1 MGPETLSL
9 ALQTILCN
17 GSAMDTVALIL
28 GFSFYEG
35 LVFGLVAV
43 GVYLTLR
50 VLAFP
55 DLTVDGS
62 YALGGAT
69 VAVLITKGLTPF
81 PAILAAL
88 GIGLLAGLLTGL
100 LNTKLRL
107 PALLAGIL
115 VMIGLYSVNLRIL
128 GGANLS
134 LLRKITIFDNFA
146 QFLQFG
152 TRRIELS
159 IVVALVVVVIVFFIL
174 NWFLR
179 TEIGL
184 AMRAT
189 GDNEKMVRGL
199 GSDTDKNVLI
209 GLAISNGLV
218 ALAGSVVAQ
227 AQGFADVGMGIGM
240 IVMGLASVIM
250 GETLFRPRGVGGVLL
265 AVIAGAFVYRL
276 IITIAL
282 RLGMAP
288 GDLKLITAVLVIVA
302 MAIPYLRKKIR
313 HEWVP
318 PAARW

>member
-1 MGPETLSL
+1 
-9 ALQTILCN
+9 
-17 GSAMDTVALIL
+17 MDTVAVIL

-62 YALGGAT
+62 YTLGGAT
-69 VAVLITKGLTPF
+69 VAILITKGSAPF
-81 PAILAAL
+81 LAILAAFGVGL
-88 GIGLLAGLLTGL
+88 GAGLITGV

-115 VMIGLYSVNLRIL
+115 MMVGLYSVNLRIM
-128 GGANLS
+128 GGANIS
-134 LLRKITIFDNFA
+134 LLRQITIFDNFA
-146 QFLQFG
+146 QFLGFSL
-152 TRRIELS
+152 RRIELS
-159 IVVALVVVVIVFFIL
+159 IIVALGIVLIVFFIL
-174 NWFLR
+174 NWFLH

-184 AMRAT
+184 ALRAT

-218 ALAGSVVAQ
+218 ALAGSIVAQ
-227 AQGFADVGMGIGM
+227 AQGFADAGMGIGM

-250 GETLFRPRGVGGVLL
+250 GETLFRARGVGGVLL
-265 AVIAGAFVYRL
+265 AVIGGAFVYRL

-282 RLGMAP
+282 RLGMVP
-288 GDLKLITAVLVIVA
+288 GDLKLITAMLVIMA
-302 MAIPYLRKKIR
+302 MAIPHLKKKIR
-313 HEWVP
+313 HEWMP

>member
-1 MGPETLSL
+1 
-9 ALQTILCN
+9 
-17 GSAMDTVALIL
+17 
-28 GFSFYEG
+28 
-35 LVFGLVAV
+35 
-43 GVYLTLR
+43 LR

-62 YALGGAT
+62 YTLGGAT
-69 VAVLITKGLTPF
+69 AAMLITKGSTPF
-81 PAILAAL
+81 LAILAAL
-88 GIGLLAGLLTGL
+88 GVGLCAGLVTGV

-115 VMIGLYSVNLRIL
+115 MMVGLYSINLRVM
-128 GGANLS
+128 GGANVS
-134 LLRKITIFDNFA
+134 LLRKMTIFDHSA
-146 QFLQFG
+146 RILG
-152 TRRIELS
+152 LGAHRIELS
-159 IVVALVVVVIVFFIL
+159 IIVTLVIAAIVFLIL

-184 AMRAT
+184 ALRAT

-227 AQGFADVGMGIGM
+227 AQGFADAGMGIGM

-250 GETLFRPRGVGGVLL
+250 GETLFRPQGVAGVLL
-265 AVIAGAFVYRL
+265 AATGGAFVYRL

-288 GDLKLITAVLVIVA
+288 GDLKLITAVLVVIA
-302 MAIPYLRKKIR
+302 MAVPYIQKRMH
-313 HEWVP
+313 HEWIP
-318 PAARW
+318 PALRW